1 MQDIDA
7 EKYQTQNHFKINNQI
22 RSGRRSCSLLGNVYL
37 TQRVVDSAKISYQN
51 GLRAKDDE
59 HFNYIG
65 LGQMDLND
73 GNAAAKT
80 KFDLAIEEMGRRD
93 FEEFVYVAKAYMNAY
108 KSDYKAAKVL

>member
-1 MQDIDA
+1 MF
-7 EKYQTQNHFKINNQI
+7 T
-22 RSGRRSCSLLGNVYL
+22 LLKGCRFCKN
-37 TQRVVDSAKISYQN
+37 SYQN

-73 GNAAAKT
+73 GNVAAAKT

-93 FEEFVYVAKAYMNAY
+93 FEEFVYVAKI
-108 KSDYKAAKVL
+108 